1 MSDTEKIDIDYVAN
15 LARIQLSQDEKEKF
29 SEQLGDVLKY
39 FEKLNEVDV
48 SDVEPMAHA
57 FDHYNVWRN
66 DDVGEPLAVE
76 EALKNA
82 PSQRQNQIVVPKV
95 VE

>member
-1 MSDTEKIDIDYVAN
+1 MSDTAKIDIEYVTN
-15 LARIQLSQDEKEKF
+15 LARIQLSEEEKKAF
-29 SEQLGDVLKY
+29 SEQLGDVLEY
-39 FEKLNEVDV
+39 FEKLNAVDV

-57 FDHYNVWRN
+57 FDHYNVWRE
-66 DDVGEPLAVE
+66 DEVGEAFTSE

-82 PSQRQNQIVVPKV
+82 PAQRQDQVIVPKV